1 MDPITLAQD
10 DLNPETL
17 RRKLPLEPG
26 VYLFR
31 DLSHRIIYIGKAKS
45 LKKRVLSY
53 FKPKSDLPHKTALMM
68 NRARGLDYILTSTEK
83 EAFILESSLIKK
95 YMPRYNIVL
104 RDDKQYPCLRLDIE
118 DDYPRLT
125 IVRRI
130 KKDGA
135 LYFGPFS
142 SAQSVRSTLKLI
154 NRIFQLRK
162 CKSRDLPKRSRP
174 CLNHQ
179 LESCLGPCSHD
190 IPRAGYRDVVDQVR
204 MFLEGRNRELINQL
218 EKNMASAADDLHFE
232 KAARIRDQI
241 RAVERVIERQHVVS
255 PKLEDQDVIG
265 LAREDGAFM
274 LVILFIRKG
283 YLSGTRHY
291 FFKVKDGS
299 PSEVMEAFLK
309 QYYIREPFIPK
320 KIFISEM
327 IQDLVPISEWISDLA
342 GKRIIIHRPRR
353 GEKSHLTRMAISNAE
368 NLLSSRTGPERE
380 DLMAI
385 AKSVLGLGETPRIIE
400 GLDISNLQGGMAVG
414 AVVSYEEGLPRKS
427 DYRNYRIKNVDGI
440 DDYGMMAEV
449 VSRRLAKGNLPDLF
463 LIDGGKGHLLTVKR
477 VVDHFK
483 GGKKPDV
490 AAIAK
495 NDAKGRGDR
504 VFIPGRKNPLSLR
517 GDHPLLLL
525 LMRIRDEAH
534 RRAVT
539 YHRSLRKKRLTKS
552 DLDRIQGIGP
562 GRKRSLFQYFGDIES
577 ISQANHTDL
586 IRVPG
591 ISGSVAQNIVDFF
604 KNS

>member
-179 LESCLGPCSHD
+179 LERCLGPCTHD

-255 PKLEDQDVIG
+255 TKLEDQDVIG
-265 LAREDGAFM
+265 LAQEDGAFM

-291 FFKVKDGS
+291 FFKVKDGY

-449 VSRRLAKGNLPDLF
+449 VLRRLAKGNPPDLF
-463 LIDGGKGHLLTVKR
+463 LIDGGKGHLQTAKR

-483 GGKKPDV
+483 GGKKPDI

-495 NDAKGRGDR
+495 NDTKGRGDR

-604 KNS
+604 NNS